1 MFGYKYVGSLYND
14 GVQPMTRK
22 FKITA
27 ATVVTKG
34 DAVALSS
41 GKLISGTDVD
51 GAKLVGI
58 ANETV
63 TGNAAGTNT
72 CEIIVAKAGDLYLAD
87 TDASGSFAA
96 TQVGTYFDQ
105 GNDATGA
112 HQIADSTTGT
122 TGTWLLVEHN
132 PQGYGLDSDVSIGLF
147 SPAETI
153 FDGRTA

>member
-1 MFGYKYVGSLYND
+1 MVGYKYVGSLFSN

-22 FKITA
+22 FKVTGSTTI
-27 ATVVTKG
+27 TKG
-34 DAVALSS
+34 DALTLSS
-41 GKLISGTDVD
+41 GKLVSGTDVD
-51 GAKLVGI
+51 GAKIIGI

-63 TGNAAGTNT
+63 VGNAGGTST
-72 CEIIVAKAGDLYLAD
+72 CEVIVARAGDLYLAD

-112 HQIADSTTGT
+112 HQIADSTSGT
-122 TGTWLLVEHN
+122 TGGWLLVEHN

-147 SPAETI
+147 SPAETF